1 LAVDREAGGLGDIV
15 DIGSGG
21 VFDYDVSAL
30 SRITAVDLFADM
42 IDAKRYPDHV
52 TFVQGSALDVPLPSA
67 SVDGVVIVILLH
79 HLVGTDVAQ
88 SHANMQKCIE
98 EAARI
103 LRPGGKLV
111 LVESCVP
118 HWFYAFE
125 KVVYKT
131 AARFIE
137 ALLSHPVTL
146 QYPIE
151 VVEEAMHRVFTKVR
165 TEHIPKG
172 KFVLQF
178 GIKVPSALTPVDP
191 YIIVGEKALDA
202 T

>member
-1 LAVDREAGGLGDIV
+1 MCQCV
-15 DIGSGG
+15 
-21 VFDYDVSAL
+21 
-30 SRITAVDLFADM
+30 
-42 IDAKRYPDHV
+42 
-52 TFVQGSALDVPLPSA
+52 
-67 SVDGVVIVILLH
+67 
-79 HLVGTDVAQ
+79 
-88 SHANMQKCIE
+88 E

-118 HWFYAFE
+118 RWFYAFE